1 MTQIG
6 GPSTRCVHAASGID
20 PGTNAILPPLVENAA
35 FAFPDLESWRKVAL
49 REAAGDTY
57 SRNSNPTER
66 QLEAK
71 VAALEGADTGLSFS
85 TGMSAIHT
93 TLFALL
99 DPGMRA
105 VSIRDAYGATYLHF
119 TQILPRFGIECQV
132 CETLDEAQILE
143 EIAKGCDILY
153 LETPTNPLLR
163 VVNLAKLSA
172 AAHDVG
178 ATVIVDNT
186 FATPIN
192 QHPIQLGADLVIH
205 SATKYLGG
213 HNDLTGGLVVGSIDL
228 IERIYRYRE
237 LTGPGLGPHRAHLLL
252 RSIKTLGLRVQRQ
265 NENAMAMARFLEAHP
280 KVGRVFYPG
289 LESHPAHEVA
299 KSQMGGFGGVLS
311 FEVPGGLEAIAR
323 FLPRL
328 QYAYMAPNLGQVDTV
343 VGPPALTSHVELTPE
358 ERQKSGVPEGLV
370 RYAVGIEDIEDLQAD
385 MDAALE
391 IL

>member
-1 MTQIG
+1 MDFKSR
-6 GPSTRCVHAASGID
+6 PSTRSVHTDSKNNPD
-20 PGTNAILPPLVENAA
+20 THSTLPPIVENAA
-35 FAFPDLESWRKVAL
+35 FAFKDLETWRAVAL
-49 REAAGDTY
+49 REVSGDTY

-71 VAALEGADTGLSFS
+71 IAALEGAQTGLSFS

-99 DPGMRA
+99 DPGQRA

-119 TQILPRFGIECQV
+119 TEILPRFGINCQV
-132 CETLDEAQILE
+132 CETMDEEQILS
-143 EIAKGCDILY
+143 EIARGCEVLY

-163 VVNLAKLSA
+163 VVDLKKLSE

-192 QHPIQLGADLVIH
+192 QHPIELGADLVIH

-213 HNDLTGGLVVGSIDL
+213 HNDLTGGAVVGSMDL
-228 IERIYRYRE
+228 IEKIYKYRE

-265 NENAMAMARFLEAHP
+265 NENAMAMARYLDSHP
-280 KVGRVFYPG
+280 KIGRVYYPG
-289 LESHPAHEVA
+289 LEDHPNHVVA
-299 KSQMGGFGGVLS
+299 KSQMEGFGGVLS
-311 FEVPGGLEAIAR
+311 FEVSGGLEAIAR
-323 FLPRL
+323 FLPKL
-328 QYAYMAPNLGQVDTV
+328 QYAYMAPNLGQVETV

-358 ERQKSGVPEGLV
+358 ERVASGVPEGLV
-370 RYAVGIEDIEDLQAD
+370 RYAVGIEDIEDLQSD
-385 MDAALE
+385 MEAALKHV
-391 IL
+391 

>member
-1 MTQIG
+1 MAFKCK
-6 GPSTRCVHAASGID
+6 PSTRSVHTTTQID
-20 PGTNAILPPLVENAA
+20 PNTHSILPPIVENAA
-35 FAFPDLESWRKVAL
+35 FAFEDLETWRAVAL
-49 REAAGDTY
+49 REVTGDTY

-66 QLEAK
+66 QFEAK
-71 VAALEGADTGLSFS
+71 VAALEGAQAGLSFS

-99 DPGMRA
+99 DPGQCA

-119 TQILPRFGIECQV
+119 TEVLPRFGINCQV
-132 CETLDEAQILE
+132 CETMDEEQILS
-143 EIAKGCDILY
+143 EIAKGCDVLY

-163 VVNLAKLSA
+163 VVDLKKLSE
-172 AAHDVG
+172 AAHAAG

-192 QHPIQLGADLVIH
+192 QQPIELGADLVIH

-213 HNDLTGGLVVGSIDL
+213 HNDLTGGVVVGSADL
-228 IERIYRYRE
+228 IEIIYKYRE

-265 NENAMAMARFLEAHP
+265 NENAMGMARYLDAHP
-280 KVGRVFYPG
+280 KIGKVYYPG
-289 LESHPAHEVA
+289 LENHPNHNVA
-299 KSQMGGFGGVLS
+299 KSQMDGFGGVLS

-323 FLPRL
+323 FLPKL
-328 QYAYMAPNLGQVDTV
+328 QYAYMAPNLGQVETV

-358 ERQKSGVPEGLV
+358 ERSASGVPEGLV
-370 RYAVGIEDIEDLQAD
+370 RYAVGIEDIEDLQSD
-385 MDAALE
+385 METALKY
-391 IL
+391 I